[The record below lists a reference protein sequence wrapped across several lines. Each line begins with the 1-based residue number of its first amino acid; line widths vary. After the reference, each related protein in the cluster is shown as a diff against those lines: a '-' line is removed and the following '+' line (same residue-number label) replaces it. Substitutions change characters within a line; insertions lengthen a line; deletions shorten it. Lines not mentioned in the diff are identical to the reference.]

1 MENEGGFKHSVKV
14 PQLYKCAARITQK
27 VAEGAGS
34 LKQLV
39 YEKKHFVS

>member
-1 MENEGGFKHSVKV
+1 MEVKAGFKHSVKV
-14 PQLYKCAARITQK
+14 PRLYKCAASITQK

-39 YEKKHFVS
+39 YEKTHFVS